1 MYTYNNGHLA
11 MADPVA
17 AARNFLNALERI
29 PSIIDQYKAKNEVLE
44 KEIPQLQEIAGK
56 VWKKEDELKQL
67 KSELAALDRKIQLR
81 LAPHTPEVAEKEKDG
96 QEQMSNVKELTPTH
110 SKPPHIHSSMAT
122 DADTP
127 PRPLADR
134 VIMARPGIGSGV
146 EWKTKGI

>member
-1 MYTYNNGHLA
+1 

-67 KSELAALDRKIQLR
+67 KSELAALDRIRRRSPKR
-81 LAPHTPEVAEKEKDG
+81 RRMG
-96 QEQMSNVKELTPTH
+96 RNRCRM
-110 SKPPHIHSSMAT
+110 
-122 DADTP
+122 
-127 PRPLADR
+127 
-134 VIMARPGIGSGV
+134 
-146 EWKTKGI
+146 